1 MEIWP
6 EGTSRSIAN
15 NAAAYGSVLM
25 SLNNT
30 SSGVTLTNSQQ
41 TAVPSGKGLSF
52 SNQTSKTAAGTL
64 AAGTSITQQ
73 HIIEGYNISS
83 LANQEFSLIFYV
95 RSSVA
100 SNRSLAIRNGTS
112 THSYVKQY
120 NISAANTWELK
131 ALSFPA
137 LSSCPGALNFLNA
150 AGLRV
155 TWNIVSGTTFQTSS
169 LNQWVAGNFVSGPG
183 EDTTWLTG
191 TTHSFDIAGLMV
203 LPGNWEGLNAAQY
216 NFVRAGRNFED
227 EVAMSQRYFS
237 DAGAGWV
244 GSEETATSFSMAFG
258 FPVVMRTNPILS
270 IISSNVSSRIV
281 SGSIDRTLSG
291 SAINTYSTSARGAF
305 VLFTNSGG
313 NVVGR
318 MIVDRA
324 GASVVTAD
332 ARF

>member
-1 MEIWP
+1 MVISWDIV
-6 EGTSRSIAN
+6 T
-15 NAAAYGSVLM
+15 GSTFT
-25 SLNNT
+25 T
-30 SSGVTLTNSQQ
+30 SSV
-41 TAVPSGKGLSF
+41 
-52 SNQTSKTAAGTL
+52 
-64 AAGTSITQQ
+64 
-73 HIIEGYNISS
+73 
-83 LANQEFSLIFYV
+83 
-95 RSSVA
+95 
-100 SNRSLAIRNGTS
+100 
-112 THSYVKQY
+112 
-120 NISAANTWELK
+120 
-131 ALSFPA
+131 
-137 LSSCPGALNFLNA
+137 
-150 AGLRV
+150 
-155 TWNIVSGTTFQTSS
+155 
-169 LNQWVAGNFVSGPG
+169 NQWVTGNFSSGPG
-183 EDTTWLTG
+183 GDTTWLTG
-191 TTHSFDIAGLMV
+191 TTHDFSIAGVML

-244 GSEETATSFSMAFG
+244 GAEETVTSFSMAFG

-281 SGSIDRTLSG
+281 SGSIDRTLTG
-291 SAINTYSTSARGAF
+291 SAINTYAASGRGAF